1 MPTDADADADA
12 DADEKTFCPAAT
24 ICSVSVST
32 SAWFSSSSDRDQ
44 CHHWDISADDVED
57 DEHDDRDDDGEG
69 DDDGGGDAATSLSSS
84 IGSWL
89 SMMVTLSF
97 LHCQQFILTSP
108 SLLSTSLSGAMS
120 WTYKQ
125 ADS

>member
-44 CHHWDISADDVED
+44 CHHWDISFMP
-57 DEHDDRDDDGEG
+57 RM
-69 DDDGGGDAATSLSSS
+69 LKMM
-84 IGSWL
+84 
-89 SMMVTLSF
+89 SMMIAMMIAMMMVRVTMTGVEMQLP
-97 LHCQQFILTSP
+97 HCHLP
-108 SLLSTSLSGAMS
+108 SVPGSL
-120 WTYKQ
+120 
-125 ADS
+125 